1 MMTPGEFGAALN
13 WGGRVVRVGK
23 LCWVSDSGTTVSI
36 GTHGTKVRVT
46 HRLTAEEWWVPC
58 DAVGLGFVWA
68 FDADRPSA

>member
-1 MMTPGEFGAALN
+1 MMTPAEFGAALN
-13 WGGRVVRVGK
+13 WGARVVRIGK

-36 GTHGTKVRVT
+36 GAHGTKVRVT

-58 DAVGLGFVWA
+58 DAVGLEFVAA